1 MRPVVR
7 LLHTS
12 DIHVAGDDA
21 SAGAL
26 RAVIDTAVDSAVD
39 VVLIAGDL
47 FDNARLDDRVV
58 ERTVDEMARLDQPV
72 IVVPGNHDCVEAP
85 SIWQRADLSAAGDH
99 VRFVGEPAGERL
111 VFEDLALAV
120 WARGIERHEPRHRPL
135 DGYQPADPGYWSVVV
150 THGHYVPTG
159 EKSDRSSPITQ
170 NEISRLGC
178 DYLALGH
185 WHHFLDVSEGGVTAF
200 YPGSPSDVRGET
212 PTVNVVTLDP
222 ETGVMVERR
231 VIGA

>member
-1 MRPVVR
+1 VRPVVR

-12 DIHVAGDDA
+12 DIHVAGDDL

-26 RAVIDTAVDSAVD
+26 RAVIDTAVDSDVD

-47 FDNARLDDRVV
+47 FDHARIDDGVV
-58 ERTVDEMARLDQPV
+58 ERTVVQLARLEQPV
-72 IVVPGNHDCVEAP
+72 IVIPGNHDCVEVP
-85 SIWQRADLSAAGDH
+85 SIWQRADLSAAGNH

-111 VFEDLALAV
+111 VFEDLALEV

-150 THGHYVPTG
+150 THGHYVATG
-159 EKSDRSSPITQ
+159 EQSDRSSPITQ
-170 NEISRLGC
+170 DEIGQLGC

-185 WHHFLDVSEGGVTAF
+185 WHRFLDVSEGGVTAF
-200 YPGSPSDVRGET
+200 YPGSPSDVRGEK
-212 PTVNVVTLDP
+212 PTVNVVTLHP
-222 ETGVMVERR
+222 ETGVAVERR
-231 VIGA
+231 PISA